1 MDPRVHGPQP
11 TTSFEELVRSARNR
25 SQEALG
31 RLLDACRPYLLLVAN
46 QQLRPELRAK
56 VCPSD
61 IVQETFLRAAD
72 KFVQFQGS
80 TEPELLAWLR
90 RILLNH
96 LANVGVELLQTQKRQ
111 IGREVAEGDLPPG
124 RAIDDLSDPGDSPSE
139 VVIAR
144 EETEELERALARL
157 PDHYRQVIRWRN
169 NERVSWEEIGQRL
182 GTSGEA
188 ARKIWTRALELLAEA
203 LEPPDASR

>member
-1 MDPRVHGPQP
+1 MDPRAQGLEPA
-11 TTSFEELVRSARNR
+11 TSFEELIGSARNR

-56 VCPSD
+56 VGPSD
-61 IVQETFLRAAD
+61 VVQETFLRAAD

-96 LANVGVELLQTQKRQ
+96 LANVGVELSQTRKR
-111 IGREVAEGDLPPG
+111 
-124 RAIDDLSDPGDSPSE
+124 
-139 VVIAR
+139 
-144 EETEELERALARL
+144 
-157 PDHYRQVIRWRN
+157 
-169 NERVSWEEIGQRL
+169 
-182 GTSGEA
+182 
-188 ARKIWTRALELLAEA
+188 
-203 LEPPDASR
+203 